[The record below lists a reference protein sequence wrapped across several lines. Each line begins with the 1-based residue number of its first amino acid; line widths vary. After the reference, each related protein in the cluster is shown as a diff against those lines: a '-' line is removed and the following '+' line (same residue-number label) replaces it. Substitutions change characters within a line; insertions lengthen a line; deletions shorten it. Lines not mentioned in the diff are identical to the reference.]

1 MNDYIIAM
9 CMKYGTHIYY
19 DLVKEY
25 GNSNEML
32 AMKYGTGNV
41 RN

>member
-9 CMKYGTHIYY
+9 CMKYGTYIYHY
-19 DLVKEY
+19 LVKEY
-25 GNSNEML
+25 GNSKEIL

-41 RN
+41 R